1 MAILP
6 KKKKKTEG
14 SRKNGRQVLGKD
26 EEEGERY
33 LKMIRGNLLELR
45 DGDRIKIR
53 EYGVFFLSIERAKT
67 SVLLLF
73 YLFLNVL

>member
-1 MAILP
+1 MVLF
-6 KKKKKTEG
+6 KG
-14 SRKNGRQVLGKD
+14 LKNGRQVLGKD

>member
-1 MAILP
+1 M
-6 KKKKKTEG
+6 
-14 SRKNGRQVLGKD
+14 LGKD